1 MLTLARAS
9 HEPSLANDY
18 ELPYQCCFG
27 TPARRRSYVEGGL
40 ESLRAKLLSLSGV
53 PIDSDAVLALLAEIV
68 NAGGGVHVEVDDGN
82 RFKLIRREGK
92 FVITKDSSRTR
103 PSSFPPRR

>member
-1 MLTLARAS
+1 M
-9 HEPSLANDY
+9 
-18 ELPYQCCFG
+18 
-27 TPARRRSYVEGGL
+27 EGGL
-40 ESLRAKLLSLSGV
+40 ENLRAKLLSLSGV

-92 FVITKDSSRTR
+92 FVITKDTSRSRASSM
-103 PSSFPPRR
+103 PPRR